1 MTQTPTAGAGAS
13 MPAEQTTTSTIAQ
26 VIVQILAAIGTGI
39 GVLGFVTFFGAVI
52 FYIRLHAVH
61 LPATE
66 GVAAVPREVLLVTG
80 ATFLVPAAL
89 LALGAVALLYMINSA
104 ANLWERHIGRSLDKD
119 LRQRQLE
126 YGDARVQA
134 EELVDDVRN
143 LGVVAPGGGSDVGT
157 ERLEQAQRE
166 TLERMQAANR
176 RLGEAKKQLDVAT
189 VATESE
195 REAFRELMRNVRPPV
210 STAVL
215 MAIGLV
221 IAWMSFDGIHNRQL
235 WALLGAA
242 FLTAALAFAIYSSTE
257 SLLWFG
263 LAAFAS
269 IGVVFGMA
277 KYFSTGNE
285 PKVSPA
291 AVLRANH
298 EPAAG
303 YLVADT
309 SNKLL
314 LGRTHPIS
322 AGDRLVV
329 MPRDQVEDMVVGEL
343 MTPPEARVKSL
354 ELAIAL
360 CEEYSDDKR
369 DEPKTQGKRRPAPKP
384 TYKREQLCSPRELA
398 NLRDLLGREQT
409 AQGIT
414 PTT

>member
-1 MTQTPTAGAGAS
+1 
-13 MPAEQTTTSTIAQ
+13 
-26 VIVQILAAIGTGI
+26 VQILAAIGTGI
-39 GVLGFVTFFGAVI
+39 GILGFVTFFGAVI

-89 LALGAVALLYMINSA
+89 LALGAVALLYMVDSGA
-104 ANLWERHIGRSLDKD
+104 LAWERHIGASFDRD
-119 LRQRQLE
+119 LRRLQLE
-126 YGDARVQA
+126 YGEARVEAEKLADEVEGLQA
-134 EELVDDVRN
+134 TTTRDVETAGNPGEDVTRATQR
-143 LGVVAPGGGSDVGT
+143 LG
-157 ERLEQAQRE
+157 E
-166 TLERMQAANR
+166 TLEKTQAANAAWN
-176 RLGEAKKQLDVAT
+176 EAKKKLDAAAMAEVAT
-189 VATESE
+189 QTR
-195 REAFRELMRNVRPPV
+195 REDFRQVMRNARPPV
-210 STAVL
+210 STVVL
-215 MAIGLV
+215 TAIGLG
-221 IAWMSFDGIHNRQL
+221 IGWLSFDGIHRVQL
-235 WALLGAA
+235 LLLIGAA
-242 FLTAALAFAIYSSTE
+242 LLTAALAFAIYASTE

-263 LAAFAS
+263 VAAFVS

-309 SNKLL
+309 SSKLL

-329 MPRDQVEDMVVGEL
+329 MPRDQVQDMVVGEQ
-343 MTPPEARVKSL
+343 MAPPEARIKSL

-360 CEEYSDDKR
+360 CQEYSDDKR
-369 DEPKTQGKRRPAPKP
+369 AEPKTQGRTRTAQRLA
-384 TYKREQLCSPRELA
+384 YEREQLCSPRELA
-398 NLRDLLGREQT
+398 NLRDLLGREQA